1 MRIFIIVDANE
12 LKEDGHG
19 SKVVRGTRWSKY
31 MKIVLVK
38 KYIKIRFFLTKGSTY
53 PPGGWGGV
61 LRIYGFKASVPTF
74 FMDLS
79 PMISVLFFGEGII
92 YSMLIH
98 YLMELV
104 RVVQEILVPNR

>member
-1 MRIFIIVDANE
+1 MLVLYEFPSETNVFFLRIFIIVDANE

-79 PMISVLFFGEGII
+79 PM
-92 YSMLIH
+92 
-98 YLMELV
+98 
-104 RVVQEILVPNR
+104 RKT

>member
-79 PMISVLFFGEGII
+79 PMLAVLGLDNSFGPSYMPFIPSCNKTFFRTV
-92 YSMLIH
+92 S
-98 YLMELV
+98 
-104 RVVQEILVPNR
+104 

>member
-1 MRIFIIVDANE
+1 MYFLENIHHCRCQRAE
-12 LKEDGHG
+12 EDGHG

-53 PPGGWGGV
+53 PPGGGGGV

-79 PMISVLFFGEGII
+79 PMTWW
-92 YSMLIH
+92 
-98 YLMELV
+98 
-104 RVVQEILVPNR
+104 

>member
-1 MRIFIIVDANE
+1 
-12 LKEDGHG
+12 
-19 SKVVRGTRWSKY
+19 

-79 PMISVLFFGEGII
+79 PMPGAPESQIQGENK
-92 YSMLIH
+92 
-98 YLMELV
+98 
-104 RVVQEILVPNR
+104 RT